1 MADRIDQLPPTMKKP
16 TSVDTNAMREI
27 FNEPS
32 NQYLNDKGEPIFHVA
47 NKMNWKK
54 FLVPL
59 IVFIILSLPPVNNI
73 LLSMLSDS
81 EATTL
86 IVKTIVFIVIML
98 VLQLLN

>member
-16 TSVDTNAMREI
+16 TKIDTNAMHEI

-32 NQYLNDKGEPIFHVA
+32 NLLNEKGDAIKHVA

-59 IVFIILSLPPVNNI
+59 IVFIILSLPPINNI
-73 LLSMLSDS
+73 LLNMLSDS
-81 EATTL
+81 QATTL
-86 IVKTIVFIVIML
+86 IVKTVVFIVIML
-98 VLQLLN
+98 VLQLMS